1 MITRTMFLASERDQ
15 DINDGRLC
23 ERQTREKTG
32 SNSSKGFPEG
42 NVSSKRDAS
51 IVTRYTFLL
60 SLLQTHQ
67 TDPLEPMF
75 MEDLAALETLTED
88 TILDELHERLRQGYY
103 HSFIGDILL
112 ILNPNEQQDIYG
124 SDVRILHRSNPSNE
138 IPLIIDTSL
147 DSSITQNIN
156 SSRDRITRLTYT
168 L

>member
-1 MITRTMFLASERDQ
+1 MRRPEVIVR
-15 DINDGRLC
+15 
-23 ERQTREKTG
+23 
-32 SNSSKGFPEG
+32 KGFLKVTFRA
-42 NVSSKRDAS
+42 NVNAS

-124 SDVRILHRSNPSNE
+124 SDVRIMHRSNPSNE
-138 IPLIIDTSL
+138 IALIIDTSL
-147 DSSITQNIN
+147 DSSITQNTN

>member
-1 MITRTMFLASERDQ
+1 
-15 DINDGRLC
+15 
-23 ERQTREKTG
+23 
-32 SNSSKGFPEG
+32 
-42 NVSSKRDAS
+42 
-51 IVTRYTFLL
+51 
-60 SLLQTHQ
+60 
-67 TDPLEPMF
+67 

-124 SDVRILHRSNPSNE
+124 SDVRIVHRSNPSNE
-138 IPLIIDTSL
+138 IALIIDSSL
-147 DSSITQNIN
+147 DSSITQNTN